1 MGMEATHSPYM
12 MKVKFFH
19 KNDYEGDA
27 FTLHDESQ
35 TLSFMKKNA
44 AEPKLRGESKPSK
57 KLNPWLN
64 LE

>member
-1 MGMEATHSPYM
+1 
-12 MKVKFFH
+12 MKVKLFLSS
-19 KNDYEGDA
+19 KNGYEGDA

-35 TLSFMKKNA
+35 TLSFMKKSA

>member
-1 MGMEATHSPYM
+1 MN
-12 MKVKFFH
+12 VKLF
-19 KNDYEGDA
+19 
-27 FTLHDESQ
+27 
-35 TLSFMKKNA
+35 LSSKKSA

>member
-1 MGMEATHSPYM
+1 MEATHSPYM

-19 KNDYEGDA
+19 
-27 FTLHDESQ
+27 
-35 TLSFMKKNA
+35 KKNA

>member
-1 MGMEATHSPYM
+1 MR
-12 MKVKFFH
+12 KIK
-19 KNDYEGDA
+19 
-27 FTLHDESQ
+27 L
-35 TLSFMKKNA
+35 LLKKKA

>member
-1 MGMEATHSPYM
+1 MGMEVTHSPYAM
-12 MKVKFFH
+12 TSKFF
-19 KNDYEGDA
+19 
-27 FTLHDESQ
+27 
-35 TLSFMKKNA
+35 LSRKKNA